1 MSLKP
6 GSNPEIAR
14 ATVVYIDDEPNN
26 LVAFKAVFRREFDIH
41 TALSADAASEFLN
54 EPELKVIISDQRMPD
69 KTGVQFF
76 AEIKNSHPG
85 PMRILLTGY
94 SNLQAVVSAI
104 NDGEVYRYLTKPW
117 KADEMRAVIV
127 QAIEVF
133 DLRKENERL
142 VEDLRRTNGQ
152 LEFYLRQKLL
162 E

>member
-1 MSLKP
+1 MSTKP

-14 ATVVYIDDEPNN
+14 AAILYIDDEPNN
-26 LVAFKAVFRREFDIH
+26 LVAFKAVFRRSYDIH
-41 TALSADAASEFLN
+41 TALSTDGAREFLDN
-54 EPELKVIISDQRMPD
+54 PELKVIISDQRMPE

-76 AEIKNSHPG
+76 SEIKDSHPG

-104 NDGEVYRYLTKPW
+104 NVGEVYRYLTKPW
-117 KADEMRAVIV
+117 KADEMRAVID

-133 DLRKENERL
+133 DLRKENEKL
-142 VEDLRRTNGQ
+142 LEDLRRTNGQ